1 MQSKPKLTPRH
12 MRAINALRNRP
23 VMREELDRLAGCS
36 NSPEL
41 VRQLRCMGLD
51 IDCQKVP
58 VIDRDGKICKSGRY
72 EFAPEA
78 MVTLRTWGLE
88 AA

>member
-1 MQSKPKLTPRH
+1 MLSKPKLTQRQ
-12 MRAINALRNRP
+12 MRAINALRSRP
-23 VMREELDRLAGCS
+23 IMREELDRLAGCS

-41 VRQLRCMGLD
+41 VRQLRCKGLD
-51 IDCQKVP
+51 IECQKISVL
-58 VIDRDGKICKSGRY
+58 DRDGKVCKSGRY

-78 MVTLRTWGLE
+78 IVTLRAWGVE